1 MIDAPDP
8 VAGPTGGG
16 EYRYVAYGVNV
27 GSYQPLAPLVA
38 VEGDGE
44 PDVRVRRGPLDD
56 RPFVPREGFQTHVT
70 PDEIWIRHSRV
81 GTFVARD
88 GREIIVDPLPDV
100 DEHVVRS
107 YIVKAALAA
116 VLLQRGKLILH
127 ASGAA
132 ICGAAVAFVGA
143 SGMGKSTTSAA
154 LHARGHP
161 VIADDLLGVD
171 VRGGDTPMA
180 LPGFPQM
187 LLLPESAS
195 ALGRDPSSLPRASPH
210 SDKFKLDAPQGF
222 SLEPVPL
229 RRIYALAYADRD
241 AIEPLGGRDA
251 VATLVAHTF
260 GILAFGQGAKPAH
273 FLLCAELVKRVP
285 VRRLARVR
293 QLGRLPEL
301 ARHVEEDLA
310 DDD

>member
-1 MIDAPDP
+1 MIDGLDQ
-8 VAGPTGGG
+8 VAGRTRRP
-16 EYRYVAYGVNV
+16 EFSYVAYGVRV
-27 GSYQPLAPLVA
+27 DSYQPLTPLIA
-38 VEGDGE
+38 ADGDSE
-44 PDVRVRRGPLDD
+44 PDVRVQRGALDN
-56 RPFVPREGFQTHVT
+56 RPFEARDGFQTHVA

-81 GTFVARD
+81 GTFLVRH
-88 GREIIVDPLPDV
+88 GREIVCDTLPGV
-100 DEHVVRS
+100 DERVIES

-127 ASGAA
+127 ASGAT
-132 ICGAAVAFVGA
+132 IGGAAVAFVGA
-143 SGMGKSTTSAA
+143 SGMGKSTTSTA

-171 VRGGDTPMA
+171 VRGAEEPMA

-195 ALGRDPSSLPRASPH
+195 ALGRDPSSLPRASAM
-210 SDKFKLDAPQGF
+210 SDKFKFDAQQGF

-241 AIEPLGGRDA
+241 AIEPLGGREA

-273 FLLCAELVKRVP
+273 FLLCTELVKRVP
-285 VRRLARVR
+285 VRRLSRIR
-293 QLGRLPEL
+293 QLDRLTDI
-301 ARHVEEDLA
+301 ARRVEEDLA
-310 DDD
+310 DDE

>member
-1 MIDAPDP
+1 MIDALDP
-8 VAGPTGGG
+8 VAGRTVGG
-16 EYRYVAYGVNV
+16 EYQYVAYGIRV
-27 GSYQPLAPLVA
+27 GSYLPLAPLVVA
-38 VEGDGE
+38 EGYGE
-44 PDVRVRRGPLDD
+44 PNLRVRRGALDD
-56 RPFVPREGFQTHVT
+56 RPFEVRDGFQTHVA

-81 GTFVARD
+81 GTFLARQ
-88 GREIIVDPLPDV
+88 GREIVVDPLPDV
-100 DEHVVRS
+100 EERVVRS

-132 ICGAAVAFVGA
+132 IGGAAVAFVGA

-171 VRGGDTPMA
+171 VRGADTPMA
-180 LPGFPQM
+180 LPGFPQV

-195 ALGRDPSSLPRASPH
+195 ALGRDPSSLPRVSSV
-210 SDKFKLDAPQGF
+210 SDKFTLDAPQGF

-229 RRIYALAYADRD
+229 RRIYALADADRD
-241 AIEPLGGRDA
+241 AVERLGGREA

-273 FLLCAELVKRVP
+273 FLLCAELVKHVP
-285 VRRLARVR
+285 VRRLARAR
-293 QLGRLPEL
+293 QLARLTEL